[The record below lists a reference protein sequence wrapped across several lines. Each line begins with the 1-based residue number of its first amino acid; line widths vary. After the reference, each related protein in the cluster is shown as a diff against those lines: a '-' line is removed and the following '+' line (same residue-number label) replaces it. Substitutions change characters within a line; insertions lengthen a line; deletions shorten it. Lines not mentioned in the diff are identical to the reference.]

1 MPERIVLDAPLFL
14 LAGAPFAVALA
25 IVTAFLLRRR
35 GLPWGRIAALAGLRG
50 AALLLLAFLLA
61 RPVAL
66 AREDPKERK
75 TVALLIDRSRSMSL
89 QEAGETRHAR
99 AVRLAWEKLIPALDA
114 RGLKVDPLVFADD
127 TTALPPD
134 RLAGTVPDGPRSN
147 LGGAIAR
154 AVLTADPP
162 PLAVVGLTDGAA
174 NESRDN
180 NTALLALKDSYT
192 PFIGVG
198 FGDDEGIA
206 SLSLER
212 VLAPAEAPPRQRFRI
227 SAYLQATGGG
237 EIPELDLLL
246 LRNGRLAQTKRID
259 ASQAPRLWTEGFDV
273 IEDEPGVHDYT
284 VEVQPPS
291 SGGLVLVSARS
302 NVPVVIAEEREFR
315 ILFVQGALTWNFKFI
330 GRALRGDPS
339 VKLTGLSRT
348 SEHSVFRQNVES
360 AGELVDGFPDELSEI
375 APYRVVVLSDMKPS
389 GLTPAQQEVIARFCG
404 ELGGGVLLLGG
415 ESTFDSSWR
424 GSRLE
429 QLLPVTFDYGA
440 TVSGLDRPF
449 RLALTDEALRDPLF
463 KITDDGASR
472 QAWERIPTFSQY
484 GRVLEAKPGAV
495 IWARHSDDEGPQ
507 GRRILMAAQ
516 SYGAGVA
523 AVVAVE
529 NVWRWRLAKDA
540 DPQQFDRFWRQ
551 LFRHLGQSGRQ
562 DVSIELADQEL
573 RPGTDVRLFVERRPR
588 PEAAKAATGEGTYT
602 VRVKAPGG
610 KILLEQRTGLA
621 PLRPVQIAF
630 RAEDSGVYNVTVADG
645 NKVQIASQPVEIK
658 DVDREMERTGRDME
672 NLQQWAGVSQGLA
685 LPEEDCRD
693 ADALVAQILDR
704 IEELQRAKARP
715 APFGINGWVLALLA
729 GCLCGDWALR
739 RRWGLA

>member
-1 MPERIVLDAPLFL
+1 MPERIVFDAPLFF
-14 LAGAPFAVALA
+14 LAGAPLAVALA
-25 IVTAFLLRRR
+25 AVTAFLLRRR
-35 GLPWGRIAALAGLRG
+35 GLPWTRIAAIAGLRG
-50 AALLLLAFLLA
+50 LALLLLAFLLA

-66 AREDPKERK
+66 AKEDPKERK
-75 TVALLIDRSRSMSL
+75 TVSLLIDRSRSMSL
-89 QEAGETRHAR
+89 KESGETRHAR
-99 AVRLAWEKLIPALDA
+99 AVRLAWEKLLPALDA
-114 RGLKVDPLVFADD
+114 KGLKVEPFVFADD
-127 TTALPPD
+127 TTALPAN

-162 PLAVVGLTDGAA
+162 PLAVLALTDGAA

-180 NTALLALKDSYT
+180 NTALLALKDSYV

-206 SLSLER
+206 SLALER
-212 VLAPAEAPPRQRFRI
+212 VLAPTSAPPKQRFRI

-246 LRNGRLAQTKRID
+246 LRDGRLAQTRRLD
-259 ASQAPRLWTEGFDV
+259 ASRAPRLWTEGFD
-273 IEDEPGVHDYT
+273 ITEDEPGVHDYT

-291 SGGLVLVSARS
+291 GSSLVLVSARS
-302 NVPVVIAEEREFR
+302 NVPVVISEEKEFR

-360 AGELVDGFPDELSEI
+360 AGELVDGFPDEMAEI
-375 APYRVVVLSDMKPS
+375 APYRVVVLSEMKPS

-440 TVSGLDRPF
+440 SVSGLDRPF
-449 RLALTDEALRDPLF
+449 RLVLTDEALRDPLF

-472 QAWERIPTFSQY
+472 QAWERIPAFSQY
-484 GRVLEAKPGAV
+484 GRALEAKPGAV
-495 IWARHSDDEGPQ
+495 VWARHSDDDGP
-507 GRRILMAAQ
+507 GGKRILMAAQ
-516 SYGAGVA
+516 SYGAGVS
-523 AVVAVE
+523 AVLAVE
-529 NVWRWRLAKDA
+529 NVWRWRLAKEA
-540 DPQQFDRFWRQ
+540 DPAQFDRFWRQ

-573 RPGTDVRLFVERRPR
+573 RPGADVRLYVERRPR
-588 PEAAKAATGEGTYT
+588 PEAAKAATGEGIFT
-602 VRVKAPGG
+602 VSVRAPGG
-610 KILLEQRTGLA
+610 KTLLEQRTGLA

-630 RAEDSGVYNVTVADG
+630 RAENAGIYNVAVADG
-645 NKVQIASQPVEIK
+645 NGIRIASQPVEIK

-672 NLQQWAGVSQGLA
+672 NLQQWAGMSRGLA
-685 LPEEDCRD
+685 LPEEDCPD

-704 IEELQRAKARP
+704 IEELKRAKARP

>member
-14 LAGAPFAVALA
+14 LAGAPLALA
-25 IVTAFLLRRR
+25 LAAVTAFLLRRR
-35 GLPWGRIAALAGLRG
+35 GFAWGRIAALAGLRG

-75 TVALLIDRSRSMSL
+75 TVALLVDRSRSMSL
-89 QEAGETRHAR
+89 KESGETRHAR

-114 RGLKVDPLVFADD
+114 RGLEIDPFVFADD

-134 RLAGTVPDGPRSN
+134 RLAGTAPDGKRSN

-180 NTALLALKDSYT
+180 NTALLALKDTYT

-212 VLAPAEAPPRQRFRI
+212 VLAPSAAPPKQRFRI
-227 SAYLQATGGG
+227 SVYLQATGGG

-246 LRNGRLAQTKRID
+246 LRDGRLAQTKRID
-259 ASQAPRLWTEGFDV
+259 ASRAPRLWTEGFDV
-273 IEDEPGVHDYT
+273 TEEEPGVHDYT
-284 VEVQPPS
+284 VEIQPPGPGS
-291 SGGLVLVSARS
+291 LVLVSARS

-440 TVSGLDRPF
+440 TVSGLDQPF
-449 RLALTDEALRDPLF
+449 RLVLTDEAARDPLF

-495 IWARHSDDEGPQ
+495 VWARHSDDEGPR
-507 GRRILMAAQ
+507 GKRILMAAQ
-516 SYGAGVA
+516 GYGAGVS

-540 DPQQFDRFWRQ
+540 DTQQFDRFWRQ

-562 DVSIELADQEL
+562 DVSIELADQDL
-573 RPGTDVRLFVERRPR
+573 RPGADIRLFVERRPR
-588 PEAAKAATGEGTYT
+588 PEGVKAGDGTYT

-610 KILLEQRTGLA
+610 KTLLEQRTGLA
-621 PLRPVQIAF
+621 PLRPVQVAF
-630 RAEDSGVYNVTVADG
+630 RAEEPGIYSATVADANG
-645 NKVQIASQPVEIK
+645 IQIATQPVEIK

-672 NLQQWAGVSQGLA
+672 NLQQWAGMSQGLA

-693 ADALVAQILDR
+693 ADALAARILER
-704 IEELQRAKARP
+704 IEALERAKARP
-715 APFGINGWVLALLA
+715 APFGINGWVLTLLA